1 MRGQIFVPPF
11 TTAAGNLAL
20 VDARWALGEPS
31 LVSTQTRFRS
41 SVQMLS
47 LQEHFDFT
55 QATGPGSPRAVQM

>member
-31 LVSTQTRFRS
+31 LVST
-41 SVQMLS
+41 
-47 LQEHFDFT
+47 
-55 QATGPGSPRAVQM
+55 

>member
-31 LVSTQTRFRS
+31 LVSTQIPFRS
-41 SVQMLS
+41 PIQMS
-47 LQEHFDFT
+47 SPQEPFDFI